1 MLTDIRALADQFLI
15 ALPNINKHFWRRCR
29 GERRFAEI
37 TLTLNTSLYLYFYLF
52 LSFIFFYF
60 LYSYLMENQD
70 SKSIYQFATPSE
82 TDLLPWESSQP
93 IQTSQLLTVLK
104 YQI

>member
-1 MLTDIRALADQFLI
+1 VLTDIYALADPFLI

-37 TLTLNTSLYLYFYLF
+37 TLSLTTSLYLYFYHF
-52 LSFIFFYF
+52 LSFYILYF

-82 TDLLPWESSQP
+82 TDLLPWESSQ
-93 IQTSQLLTVLK
+93 LLTLANTT
-104 YQI
+104 